1 MPIPINLKQIL
12 QSDTQQEKLDKVNY
26 NFDQLVANG
35 GGPMGV
41 TGDIGEAGLQG
52 VTGDQ
57 GPQGIEGSQGFQ
69 GPADD
74 SADSRWKD
82 GASWT
87 NGSLRIKTI
96 VPKHEIDSFQT
107 SANFAP
113 TNVVLGLANNDAEY
127 NDASTIANAV
137 LDSVLTINRNSNY
150 HDSNIRLIA
159 EKDIN
164 SYLDITLTNYPSLVQ
179 DAPPTSVLE
188 FEFAQSVINGEYRWN
203 ADKYVINDVN
213 GNEMMS
219 MDATN
224 GATFN
229 GSFLSTSSAIFT
241 GSIFRINN
249 GIGASTDPDVDKIAV
264 SLDNLGTIGF
274 KTASEV
280 GASVPIGTIVS
291 FLYDTYIDPIN
302 FTQNQTINM
311 GSNPDQVD
319 IVVGRGVSGTE
330 YEGWYLCNGQTWK
343 NGAISYTV
351 PNLNS
356 FSFDFSTNLG
366 GVSSLSSASTP
377 NLLGG
382 GEFAFSQNATN
393 ISYTIDVD
401 STNAWVADTA
411 TIEATFPYV
420 VMKTPQL
427 IYLGSTD
434 LWYNVSNPPPASFN
448 GAYFKLLENGTYADV
463 IMPNGIGGYGPD
475 LWREID
481 KTTNKQPIANGG
493 REILGN
499 ATDPGIWSEGTT
511 EAMTIQYGQPN
522 IFDLRLTARGKDQ
535 AWNAISSNTTEP
547 ESQSYSWFT
556 DWTERYD
563 GSSGS
568 LGGTTSPWNDT
579 GAYDSTSYYNEG
591 DIFYYNG
598 EFYTV
603 SPGLSMGGVDVG
615 TAGLNGAAIADP
627 TQHIVQT
634 DSSWEKG
641 GNVNGVN
648 GAPLIA
654 YFYRLPK
661 VEDAEEAGWYFNP
674 NNQTQPSNP
683 PPTNNR
689 FSLTPGF
696 GRGGYNDWSTGV
708 GEIEFF
714 TNPSQPQNGTTPIW
728 PAFYEYPTVLGT
740 KEMYDQQGRWSWPA
754 EVFLDITNSMGV
766 PDGMIQVPVI
776 SRWNKGLIEDEYPG
790 LIPASEWNDHFPQY
804 KNPYSYTEGTDHWA
818 TGTGVGPALSG
829 QWGTIDWMYAGGWD
843 ISTSNNVSKEW
854 DYWYTGQKDTAFR
867 RYQRVE
873 FKVLLTTE
881 ISNQIHS
888 YLQDNPGSTIK
899 FRTAWWSD
907 KEQNGSSGQG
917 QFIDPDGNYFTYASD
932 YSDAAWNR
940 QPHGMG
946 YNSAAG
952 SSNTPGPNAL
962 SIEGTSSFLLDDW
975 ALGASNGTATVQYL
989 TNDPSQTP
997 ILISGT
1003 GAHPTNGSRYTA
1015 VIGPPDNVTGIGNIV
1030 IDSVVLCS
1038 NAPLGLTTNDLVIQ
1052 HSTGNTAQITYT
1064 GSLIEYECPQA
1075 TTHALYTL
1083 LPVVGYIMYNRPDG
1097 VRILATIPANS
1108 SLYNPEIICG
1118 YNFATVSGINVYDQG
1133 SICI

>member
-107 SANFAP
+107 SADFAP

-127 NDASTIANAV
+127 NDLSTIANAV

-150 HDSNIRLIA
+150 HESNIRLIA

-213 GNEMMS
+213 ENEMMS

-224 GATFN
+224 GATFT

-249 GIGASTDPDVDKIAV
+249 GTGASTDPDVDKIAV

-382 GEFAFSQNATN
+382 GKFAFSQNATN

-411 TIEATFPYV
+411 TMEATLPYV

-427 IYLGSTD
+427 IYLGATD
-434 LWYNVSNPPPASFN
+434 LWYNVSNPPPVSFN

-463 IMPNGIGGYGPD
+463 IMPNGIGGGYGPD
-475 LWREID
+475 RWREID
-481 KTTNKQPIANGG
+481 KTTNQQPIANGG

-499 ATDPGIWSEGTT
+499 VTDPGIWSEGTT

-535 AWNAISSNTTEP
+535 GWNSISSNTSER
-547 ESQSYSWFT
+547 EAQSYSWFT

-568 LGGTTSPWNDT
+568 LAGTTSAWNDT

-615 TAGLNGAAIADP
+615 TAGLNGAAITDP
-627 TQHIVQT
+627 SQHIVQT

-641 GNVNGVN
+641 GNVNGAAGFNAV
-648 GAPLIA
+648 A

-661 VEDAEEAGWYFNP
+661 VEDAEESSWYFNP
-674 NNQTQPSNP
+674 NGQSIPSNP

-696 GRGGYNDWSTGV
+696 GRGGYSNWSTGI

-790 LIPASEWNDHFPQY
+790 LIPSLEWNDHFPQY
-804 KNPYSYTEGTDHWA
+804 KNPYTYTEGTDHWA
-818 TGTGVGPALSG
+818 TGVGVGPGVTSEYY
-829 QWGTIDWMYAGGWD
+829 GTVDWMYAGGWD
-843 ISTSNNVSKEW
+843 ISTSSNVSKEW

-907 KEQNGSSGQG
+907 KEQNGSDGTG
-917 QFIDPDGNYFTYASD
+917 QFLDPDGLGAPQGVSSD

-946 YNSAAG
+946 YNSAVIMGGTPPSSSFININNLTFTYG
-952 SSNTPGPNAL
+952 SFANQIGQIDDSTGGPGTGSPITVTVETEQPSSPGMNYGALNVTDIDTGNSNILVDTSTIVTSWTQANPGRTNQVDKIMTTFNIYPDNYSCTSRGLGYVYSQEECTLVVTHPYYSNT
-962 SIEGTSSFLLDDW
+962 T
-975 ALGASNGTATVQYL
+975 NGILTATANYVFN
-989 TNDPSQTP
+989 T
-997 ILISGT
+997 
-1003 GAHPTNGSRYTA
+1003 
-1015 VIGPPDNVTGIGNIV
+1015 
-1030 IDSVVLCS
+1030 CS
-1038 NAPLGLTTNDLVIQ
+1038 
-1052 HSTGNTAQITYT
+1052 
-1064 GSLIEYECPQA
+1064 
-1075 TTHALYTL
+1075 
-1083 LPVVGYIMYNRPDG
+1083 
-1097 VRILATIPANS
+1097 
-1108 SLYNPEIICG
+1108 
-1118 YNFATVSGINVYDQG
+1118 
-1133 SICI
+1133 